1 MDVLIQL
8 LIRGRSFGIGRKPT
22 ADAEISRSAAPRAGR
37 VTTTRALG
45 FGCHSNSERSLH
57 VQPKVGLCTENRRA
71 GGDMGANRILED
83 IN

>member
-1 MDVLIQL
+1 
-8 LIRGRSFGIGRKPT
+8 
-22 ADAEISRSAAPRAGR
+22 